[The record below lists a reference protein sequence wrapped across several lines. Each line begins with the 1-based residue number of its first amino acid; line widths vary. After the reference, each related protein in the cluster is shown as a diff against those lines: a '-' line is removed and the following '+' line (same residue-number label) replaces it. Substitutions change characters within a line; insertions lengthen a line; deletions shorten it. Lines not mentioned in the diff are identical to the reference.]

1 MKASETGA
9 EKKAP
14 SRNVKNVV
22 SPKENSSHQQK
33 KNEVVGLRNNKR
45 QFTISRAPQSQS
57 QDPKSSSLIK
67 SVVFHEEQLKPG
79 TKKHEITSPRGNIP
93 RSDTYSLPDE
103 EVFFESDVITTQPIN
118 HLHRRKSAYGWMF
131 GMLSKYEEKTYNVGV
146 IQPQKEM
153 PLETKLD
160 PPVRT
165 SVMSVNSRGSFPR
178 KRANVRNSIYVATA
192 FKKKGHSNSEENNIS
207 PLSITPMLSIN
218 F

>member
-1 MKASETGA
+1 
-9 EKKAP
+9 
-14 SRNVKNVV
+14 
-22 SPKENSSHQQK
+22 
-33 KNEVVGLRNNKR
+33 
-45 QFTISRAPQSQS
+45 
-57 QDPKSSSLIK
+57 
-67 SVVFHEEQLKPG
+67 
-79 TKKHEITSPRGNIP
+79 
-93 RSDTYSLPDE
+93 
-103 EVFFESDVITTQPIN
+103 
-118 HLHRRKSAYGWMF
+118 
-131 GMLSKYEEKTYNVGV
+131 MLSKYEEKTYNVGV